1 MNRHGL
7 VLLVALAAV
16 ALGAQAP
23 EWEWGICSVGLETFG
38 RAYSKGLALDPSG
51 NSIMAG
57 NIYKSVAFGAW
68 NLSAYNGNYSDI
80 FVAKAD
86 PAGNWL
92 WAVHAGSN
100 NHDYATAVCTDN
112 AGNSYVT
119 GQVYTQLGAWF
130 GDIFLQTNGRQAFV
144 AKLDPA
150 GNWLW
155 VVFPQ
160 RTSDAGEAYGW
171 GIACDAAG
179 NCLVT
184 GVFSGTYAFGPTS
197 LTTYGGNDVFVAK
210 LDPAG
215 NWLWSNQA
223 GTAISDNVNG
233 ICTDA
238 MGNSWI
244 TGQFENTAT
253 FGAHLITAA
262 DDKDAYF
269 ARIGTNGN
277 WLWAKSLGGT
287 LDDWG
292 WRVSADTG
300 GNSYVIGYLNSTLT
314 FAPTPTSLNGYFTAK
329 MDPGGTWLWA
339 TRIAGSNDN
348 LRGIRTDGAGNSL
361 IGGSFTSTIT
371 VGSTTL
377 TADTGSAS
385 AFAASLDSGGNWGW
399 AIQAHGAG
407 STGHHIA
414 GEVDGSCVLAG
425 DFGYDVIFGDD
436 HLIGPY
442 DNSVFLAK
450 IATAGLPDPPA
461 NLLIGRSD
469 GDTGI
474 TLSWGEVAEAEAYF
488 VYVSDDPETGFVF
501 LLSTSDLSVEIT
513 WAQIAALGIDPDSAF
528 FYVTTSDSA
537 P

>member
-7 VLLVALAAV
+7 VLLAALAAV
-16 ALGAQAP
+16 SLGAQAP

-100 NHDYATAVCTDN
+100 NHDYATAVCTDA

-160 RTSDAGEAYGW
+160 RTSDSGEAYGW

-179 NCLVT
+179 NCHVT

-215 NWLWSNQA
+215 NWLWASQA
-223 GTAISDNVNG
+223 GTSISDNVNG
-233 ICTDA
+233 ICTDGA
-238 MGNSWI
+238 GNSWI

-253 FGAHLITAA
+253 FGAHTVTAV

-269 ARIGTNGN
+269 AKLDASGT
-277 WLWAKSLGGT
+277 WAWAKSLGGSF
-287 LDDWG
+287 DDQG
-292 WRVSADTG
+292 WRVSADAG
-300 GNSYVIGYLNSTLT
+300 GNSYVIGNLNSTLN
-314 FAPTPTSLNGYFTAK
+314 FAPTPTSLNGYFAAK
-329 MDPGGTWLWA
+329 MDPDGTWLW
-339 TRIAGSNDN
+339 
-348 LRGIRTDGAGNSL
+348 
-361 IGGSFTSTIT
+361 
-371 VGSTTL
+371 
-377 TADTGSAS
+377 
-385 AFAASLDSGGNWGW
+385 
-399 AIQAHGAG
+399 
-407 STGHHIA
+407 
-414 GEVDGSCVLAG
+414 
-425 DFGYDVIFGDD
+425 
-436 HLIGPY
+436 
-442 DNSVFLAK
+442 
-450 IATAGLPDPPA
+450 PP
-461 NLLIGRSD
+461 
-469 GDTGI
+469 
-474 TLSWGEVAEAEAYF
+474 E
-488 VYVSDDPETGFVF
+488 
-501 LLSTSDLSVEIT
+501 
-513 WAQIAALGIDPDSAF
+513 
-528 FYVTTSDSA
+528 
-537 P
+537 

>member
-7 VLLVALAAV
+7 VLLVALAAG

-100 NHDYATAVCTDN
+100 NHDYATAVCTDVT
-112 AGNSYVT
+112 GNSYVT
-119 GQVYTQLGAWF
+119 GQIYSHYAAWF
-130 GDIFLQTNGRQAFV
+130 GSIELSEYGNQAFV

-155 VVFPQ
+155 AKVLD
-160 RTSDAGEAYGW
+160 RTSSSGASYGW

-179 NCLVT
+179 NCHVT
-184 GVFSGTYAFGPTS
+184 GLFNGTYAFGATT
-197 LTTYGGNDVFVAK
+197 LTTYGGNDIFAAK

-215 NWLWSNQA
+215 NWLWANQA

-233 ICTDA
+233 ICTDGA
-238 MGNSWI
+238 GNSWI

-253 FGAHLITAA
+253 FGAHTVTAV

-269 ARIGTNGN
+269 AKLDASGT
-277 WLWAKSLGGT
+277 WVWAKSLGGT
-287 LDDWG
+287 YDDWG
-292 WRVSADTG
+292 WRVSADAG
-300 GNSYVIGYLNSTLT
+300 GNSYVIGYLNSTLN
-314 FAPTPTSLNGYFTAK
+314 FAPTPTSLNGYFAAK
-329 MDPGGTWLWA
+329 MDPDGTWLWA
-339 TRIAGSNDN
+339 TRIETTRDN
-348 LRGIRTDGAGNSL
+348 LRGIKTDSAGNSL
-361 IGGSFTSTIT
+361 IAGSFTSTIT
-371 VGSTTL
+371 VGATTL

-385 AFAASLDSGGNWGW
+385 AFAASLDPGGNWGW

-407 STGHHIA
+407 STGYHIA

-436 HLIGPY
+436 HLVGPY
-442 DNSVFLAK
+442 DYSVFLAR
-450 IATAGLPDPPA
+450 IATAGIPDPPA

-474 TLSWGEVAEAEAYF
+474 TLSWSAADGAAVYN
-488 VYVSDDPETGFVF
+488 VYVSDDPVTGFVY
-501 LLSTSDLSVEIT
+501 LLSTTDLSVEIS
-513 WAQIAALGIDPDSAF
+513 WAQIAALGFDPGSVF